1 MKAKYDEACS
11 AFQQLEFDRARTLF
25 SQLIEQDPQN
35 IDYYTKLYALEKI
48 NPSSQTFNALCNRIV
63 LRNVKDHQFAKLT
76 DVALGELTG
85 NGQGLKA
92 LPAET
97 LIQYASHLVKK
108 GQLHQAK
115 PIINFV
121 VKQYDFNEQ
130 VPKLLFQFGLACE
143 SNDDHTT
150 YHKVFTY
157 LSKKHPDTF
166 IGQEAKKALAKPS

>member
-1 MKAKYDEACS
+1 M
-11 AFQQLEFDRARTLF
+11 
-25 SQLIEQDPQN
+25 
-35 IDYYTKLYALEKI
+35 
-48 NPSSQTFNALCNRIV
+48 
-63 LRNVKDHQFAKLT
+63 
-76 DVALGELTG
+76 
-85 NGQGLKA
+85 

-121 VKQYDFNEQ
+121 VKHYDFNEQ
-130 VPKLLFQFGLACE
+130 LPKLLFQFGLACE
-143 SNDDHTT
+143 KNDDHTT
-150 YHKVFTY
+150 YQKVFTY